1 MPTPPLLTEDDAA
14 AGRGAGRDTMVCA
27 LALAGLTVA
36 TTPDRRLGLGFVGAV
51 ATAAGLFR
59 LFGLLTTRLARL
71 VPRRRPGRVAVALRA
86 LGRPGNRQA
95 GRILAALGLGLSILC
110 ALGQVDANFSQALV
124 SDIPRQAPAFFFLD
138 IQPGQREAFE
148 KTVRSV
154 PGVGQLD
161 VSPMKDSCGS
171 SGDSSFPRRRQPGRE
186 TRVAAWRATMV
197 ESLKDKMLQADL
209 KSREAAAEAAKAT
222 QALDSA
228 AAAARRAE
236 AGREA
241 ILGAARELQEVVQVV
256 SSASQA
262 LADRIAQ
269 ANQGAQVQDGRIG
282 ETATAMG
289 NGSFSTSEVRR
300 YRA

>member
-1 MPTPPLLTEDDAA
+1 
-14 AGRGAGRDTMVCA
+14 MVCA
-27 LALAGLTVA
+27 LALASLTVA

-124 SDIPRQAPAFFFLD
+124 RDIPRQAPAFFFLD

-161 VSPMKDSCGS
+161 VSPMS
-171 SGDSSFPRRRQPGRE
+171 
-186 TRVAAWRATMV
+186 
-197 ESLKDKMLQADL
+197 
-209 KSREAAAEAAKAT
+209 
-222 QALDSA
+222 
-228 AAAARRAE
+228 
-236 AGREA
+236 
-241 ILGAARELQEVVQVV
+241 
-256 SSASQA
+256 
-262 LADRIAQ
+262 
-269 ANQGAQVQDGRIG
+269 
-282 ETATAMG
+282 
-289 NGSFSTSEVRR
+289 
-300 YRA
+300 